1 MTSYTDSE
9 TPSWS
14 KEAGAEDAEQNLLP
28 NPDSSASHS
37 PHRATSA
44 LRTKQYLLLALS
56 ILLTSITS
64 GVCVFM
70 LMSVSQRKP
79 AQNINTLTSCNPV
92 LPPPPP
98 PPHPSSRI
106 PLYNSRETI
115 LTPIKPTASLTSI
128 DQRYEKLHT
137 YTDFSSPDDA
147 ISASAWNEYVINGFV
162 ALPHAWAQDRGWP
175 LGREMPGDPQKGIY
189 VVDGFHQLHCLR
201 SALPALRPTH
211 TEHNPYETSSK
222 PLLRRAPTSDYMS
235 SGRDAAVRA
244 ERYVF
249 CRGWPGEIVSEL
261 GGVTR
266 MGCGE
271 EYLL

>member
-79 AQNINTLTSCNPV
+79 AQNINTLTSCNP
-92 LPPPPP
+92 
-98 PPHPSSRI
+98 
-106 PLYNSRETI
+106 
-115 LTPIKPTASLTSI
+115 
-128 DQRYEKLHT
+128 RYEKLHT